1 MTKKPVLD
9 TTAGTK
15 FVRYALLAQKSFRT
29 SNAAKDVIYS
39 IAQLKYIVKLNG
51 TILILSTEG

>member
-9 TTAGTK
+9 TTAGPK

-29 SNAAKDVIYS
+29 SHAAKDVIYN
-39 IAQLKYIVKLNG
+39 IAQLKYIVKLN
-51 TILILSTEG
+51 